1 MRFRTDPPGDDQHS
15 SSAVRV
21 NGDDMKKRNTV
32 RASKGLRAVALPAAL
47 IAAVIP
53 TVGGVAAQAATVS
66 VIVQGRP
73 DQPAAAA
80 RAVEAVGGSVTYDLS
95 IVHGV
100 AADVPADAV
109 ERLRTV
115 AGVRAVTPNAPVH
128 VQASTSS
135 TSTNTATLNSVFA
148 REVQAD
154 LLWAE
159 GIKGAG
165 ITVALIDT
173 GVTVV
178 PDLAGRVVTDV
189 PDPVNEGDVDACA
202 NFSGHVDP
210 DTGDD
215 DCTDQYGHGT
225 FLAGLIAGNGASSN
239 GLHKGVAP
247 DAQVVSIKI
256 AGPDGSS
263 DVSKLLAA
271 LQYVVTFR
279 DELGIDVLNLSLG
292 TDSTQSYTVDPLNY
306 AVEQVWREGV
316 AVVVAAGNLG
326 PTAGS
331 ISKPGDDPFVITVG
345 AVDDRETPATSDDR
359 VPNFSGRGPT
369 ATDRLPKPDITAP
382 GSRLVSL
389 RAPGSHV
396 EATVAGG
403 LPGTAYR
410 RGSGTSMSAAVVSGA
425 VALLLDKNE
434 AWSPDRVKHAL
445 SATATRVGLL
455 DPRAVGA
462 GLVQAHRA
470 ANLTTPGEAN
480 LGVRPSTGMGSLEA
494 SRGTVETVG
503 KCSALDHA
511 QRVLDPAKPCLI
523 EGDETASGEQFDNE
537 EYTGADWAGT
547 SWYESQWDDD
557 VTVAGTSWY
566 GTSWYGTSWYGT
578 SWYGT
583 SWYGASWEG
592 GSDTTTKYGDPAAGG
607 AWYGA
612 WQ

>member
-1 MRFRTDPPGDDQHS
+1 M
-15 SSAVRV
+15 
-21 NGDDMKKRNTV
+21 NGDDMKKRKTV
-32 RASKGLRAVALPAAL
+32 RASKGLPAVALLAAL
-47 IAAVIP
+47 IAAISP
-53 TVGGVAAQAATVS
+53 TAGGAASSATVS
-66 VIVQGRP
+66 VIVQGEPGRP
-73 DQPAAAA
+73 GAAA

-100 AADVPADAV
+100 AADVPASAV
-109 ERLRTV
+109 ARLR
-115 AGVRAVTPNAPVH
+115 AAGGVRAVTPDAPVH

-135 TSTNTATLNSVFA
+135 TSTSGNLSNLNSVFA

-159 GIKGAG
+159 GFKGAG
-165 ITVALIDT
+165 ITVALVDT
-173 GVTVV
+173 GVTNV
-178 PDLAGRVVTDV
+178 PDLADRVVAKV
-189 PDPVNEGDVDACA
+189 PDPVDEGDFDACA

-210 DTGDD
+210 ATGDD

-239 GLHKGVAP
+239 GLYKGVAP
-247 DAQVVSIKI
+247 AAEIVSIKI

-306 AVEQVWREGV
+306 AVERVWAEGV

-345 AVDDRETPATSDDR
+345 AVDDRETPATADDR
-359 VPNFSGRGPT
+359 VPNFSSRGPT
-369 ATDRLPKPDITAP
+369 AADRLPKPDVTAP
-382 GSRLVSL
+382 GARLVSL
-389 RAPGSHV
+389 RAPGSRV
-396 EATVAGG
+396 EATFGGG

-425 VALLLDKNE
+425 VALVLDKNE
-434 AWSPDRVKHAL
+434 AWSPNRVKHAL
-445 SATATRVGLL
+445 AATATKVGLL

-462 GLVQAHRA
+462 GMVQAHRA
-470 ANLTTPGEAN
+470 AHLTAPGEAN
-480 LGVRPSTGMGSLEA
+480 LGVRPSNGMGSLEA

-503 KCSALDHA
+503 RCTVLDEA
-511 QRVLDPAKPCLI
+511 QRVLDPTKPCLI
-523 EGDETASGEQFDNE
+523 EGDETASGERFDSK
-537 EYTGADWAGT
+537 EYTGTDWAGT

-583 SWYGASWEG
+583 SWYGASWED
-592 GSDTTTKYGDPAAGG
+592 GSDTTTKYGDPAEGG